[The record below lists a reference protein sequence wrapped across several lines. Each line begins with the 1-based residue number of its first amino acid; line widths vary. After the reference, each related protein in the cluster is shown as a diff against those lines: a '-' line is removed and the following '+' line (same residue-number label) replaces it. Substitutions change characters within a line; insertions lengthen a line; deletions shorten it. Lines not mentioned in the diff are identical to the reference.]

1 MPKILYASGKE
12 VYIEPEELNRM
23 ILKFQTSG
31 VRMAKTKNGNILF
44 LNSNTMD
51 YLDVSDLKQNIIP
64 PLSVVEEV
72 VECSFTVEPQPV
84 VETNPESAVQK
95 EQRALDEI
103 MQKSNCTHQGLLKY
117 TVSAGVKGKRY
128 AQQCS
133 FCGWRSKFI
142 KAETL
147 TEAEREGAEQYNEK

>member
-51 YLDVSDLKQNIIP
+51 YLDVSDLKHNIIP

-72 VECSFTVEPQPV
+72 VEVVPV
-84 VETNPESAVQK
+84 VELKIVEVNPESAVQK